1 MCALVYALV
10 YYVFF
15 DFSGGCVSHMLFCT
29 ADALEI
35 KKAEPKFRLE
45 LSGWRDLKNLLQYR
59 GFPALAW
66 RYEYFYE
73 YSAAIVGP

>member
-45 LSGWRDLKNLLQYR
+45 LSSRTKRATKL
-59 GFPALAW
+59 
-66 RYEYFYE
+66 RYSPFGNSWKYYTI
-73 YSAAIVGP
+73 A